1 MMRAMTITPQ
11 GVRIAFVTG
20 LACLLA
26 ACASTRVQS
35 TGQALAQPLCTAG
48 GPSVS
53 LSVLW
58 GPQWRPDQKE
68 PPLRE
73 AAALRGIEAF
83 FRSQACVGP
92 LAIHRVAVPG
102 QPEALTDAQVLDM
115 ARAQGDAPDQVV
127 LLTVRELGPKLIIG
141 IPWLIEGGTE
151 VIVESRV
158 ADARTGAALAR
169 LRTHWQKGGPFYI
182 KGVKTLDQDM
192 QTVLGLVFAAA
203 P

>member
-1 MMRAMTITPQ
+1 MMRAMNINTP
-11 GVRIAFVTG
+11 GVRLT
-20 LACLLA
+20 LACMLTCLLA

-35 TGQALAQPLCTAG
+35 TGTPLAHALCPLG
-48 GPSVS
+48 GPTVS

-92 LAIHRVAVPG
+92 LAIHRVAMPSP
-102 QPEALTDAQVLDM
+102 PEALTDAQVLDM
-115 ARAQGDAPDQVV
+115 ARAQGDASDQVV

-158 ADARTGAALAR
+158 ADGHTGAALAS
-169 LRTHWQKGGPFYI
+169 LRTHWQHGGPFYI